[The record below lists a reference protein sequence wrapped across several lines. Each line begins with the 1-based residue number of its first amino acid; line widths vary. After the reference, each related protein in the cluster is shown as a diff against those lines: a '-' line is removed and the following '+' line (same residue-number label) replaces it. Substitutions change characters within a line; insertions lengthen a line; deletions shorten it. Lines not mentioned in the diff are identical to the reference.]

1 MDQVDTTPPTLPGP
15 PWPDAGP
22 TPPSALSTDAE
33 STLVEP
39 PRPNSRIDGPGRSR
53 RWPLVAGVVASVL
66 ALGGGVAGSVVLT
79 GTVGIRP
86 GTLNATEPF
95 IVVEGL
101 EFFPSEGEV
110 LYTTVNVDRLSAF
123 EWLWARYVEDDTDI
137 VDEDLVFQGRSRD
150 EKREDDLQLM
160 QVSKSVA
167 TLVALT
173 VLGYDVFDDNGAAI
187 VEVVD
192 DSPAAGILERGD
204 VVEEADGQAIANSQ
218 ELVDVLTAAA
228 PGESVEL
235 TIERDGAPVD
245 VTVVLEEHPDRD
257 GGFLGVSV
265 ETRIIEAPLPFDVQ
279 IDSGNVGGPS
289 AGLAFTLALL
299 DGLTD
304 GELTG
309 GARVAATGTIDI
321 AGCVGPIG
329 GLPQKVVAARAN
341 GATLFLV
348 PEVQVDEVRDVE
360 GIEVVGVRSLDEALA
375 ALAEHGGDTSVI
387 PEFTADCGP

>member
-1 MDQVDTTPPTLPGP
+1 MDQVDTTIPSLPGP
-15 PWPDAGP
+15 PRPDAGP
-22 TPPSALSTDAE
+22 STSDESMAGGESPP
-33 STLVEP
+33 P
-39 PRPNSRIDGPGRSR
+39 R
-53 RWPLVAGVVASVL
+53 RWPDGSTRPRRWPMIAGAVASVL
-66 ALGGGVAGSVVLT
+66 ALAAGVAGSVVST

-86 GTLNATEPF
+86 GTLNSTEPF
-95 IVVEGL
+95 IAVDGI
-101 EFFPSEGEV
+101 EFFPSDGEV
-110 LYTTVNVDRLSAF
+110 LYTTVNVDRLSVF

-137 VDEDLVFQGRSRD
+137 VDQDLVFQGRSRD

-187 VEVVD
+187 VEVAED
-192 DSPAAGILERGD
+192 TPASGLLVRGD
-204 VVEEADGQAIANSQ
+204 VVEVADGQPIANAQ
-218 ELVDVLTAAA
+218 ELVDALTVATS
-228 PGESVEL
+228 GDSMTLTVER
-235 TIERDGAPVD
+235 EGAPVD
-245 VTVVLEEHPDRD
+245 VVIVLGEHPERE

-299 DGLTD
+299 DGLTE

-309 GARVAATGTIDI
+309 GARVAATGTIDLG
-321 AGCVGPIG
+321 GCVGPIG
-329 GLPQKVVAARAN
+329 GLPQKVVAARSN

-348 PEVQVDEVRDVE
+348 PESQLGEIEGVH
-360 GIEVVGVRSLDEALA
+360 GIEVVGVSSLDEALT

-387 PEFTADCGP
+387 PEFTPQCGS